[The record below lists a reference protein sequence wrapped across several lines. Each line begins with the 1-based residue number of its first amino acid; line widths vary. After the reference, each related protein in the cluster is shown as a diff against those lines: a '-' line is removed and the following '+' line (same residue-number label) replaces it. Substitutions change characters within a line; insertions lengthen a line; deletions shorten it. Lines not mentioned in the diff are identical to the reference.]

1 MYVFYILMMC
11 AYQPYSNGETHQP
24 SHIMDIEAFHNLGA
38 MGLDGLDAYPSS

>member
-1 MYVFYILMMC
+1 MFVFYILMMC

-24 SHIMDIEAFHNLGA
+24 SHIMDTEAFHNLGA